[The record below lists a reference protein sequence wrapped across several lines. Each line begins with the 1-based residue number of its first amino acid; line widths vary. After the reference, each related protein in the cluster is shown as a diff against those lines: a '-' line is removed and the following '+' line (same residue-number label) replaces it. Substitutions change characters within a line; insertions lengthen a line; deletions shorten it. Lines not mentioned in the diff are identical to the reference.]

1 MSNYDFLDP
10 SIDRRLAADID
21 ASEKNELVA
30 YPDTEGNWTC
40 GRGHLLPPPAAGRSW
55 AGFTVIQSTSD
66 RWYNDDLI
74 NAIALAKKWAEFPKC
89 DTRARVNGLCEI
101 AFNMGGKWGQFVHA
115 RAAIEAQDWTRVHA
129 ELLNSK
135 WATQVGT
142 GYYTDGKPKRAT
154 RISLQFLTGEYDG
167 KDPTI

>member
-1 MSNYDFLDP
+1 VTDYSFLDP

-30 YPDTEGNWTC
+30 YLDTTGNWTC
-40 GRGHLLPPPAAGRSW
+40 GRGHLMPPAAPGRSW
-55 AGFTVIQSTSD
+55 EGFTVIQSTSD
-66 RWYNDDLI
+66 RWYCDDLL
-74 NAIALAKKWAEFPKC
+74 NAIALAKKWAEYPKC
-89 DTRARVNGLCEI
+89 DTQARTNGLVEI

-115 RAAIEAQDWTRVHA
+115 RAAIEAQDWQRTSD

-142 GYYTDGKPKRAT
+142 GFYTDGKPKRAT
-154 RISLQFLTGEYDG
+154 RIASQFLTGEYDEA
-167 KDPTI
+167 TA